1 MKIYWKSDTF
11 IYKITF
17 FSFHL
22 LAGELRV
29 TQAGQ
34 DLRTL
39 TTGDVF
45 GELAILYNCK
55 RTATV
60 KGQPL

>member
-1 MKIYWKSDTF
+1 MKIYWKYIKSSTH
-11 IYKITF
+11 F

-22 LAGELRV
+22 LAGDLHV
-29 TQAGQ
+29 TQAGR